1 MCFFNICLSFYWAC
15 QASQCAKM
23 QPKTPFSFC
32 GACPLILGGDNKIR
46 AHFKWGI
53 ILGFQ
58 GNSSHLFKKPLT
70 DLAGWWRPSPHSA
83 VTQSSSSWLWG
94 GGWWPVA
101 GGPFWPGQALQ
112 EQFASQIGGLSSQ
125 LVAWPQPGPEKQL
138 PSICLWGTFQIHSR
152 LASPGFGLPSLELFI
167 MDSRTAWDHLEEV
180 GCESWLCG
188 LRVREPCY
196 PQTLAKGETES
207 QHFPA
212 GWEAAGYF
220 WSPGLFGRIVL
231 WWQEAEKWW

>member
-70 DLAGWWRPSPHSA
+70 DLGWWRPSPHSA
-83 VTQSSSSWLWG
+83 VTQSSSSW
-94 GGWWPVA
+94 VA
-101 GGPFWPGQALQ
+101 GGGPFWPGQALQ
-112 EQFASQIGGLSSQ
+112 EQFASQVGGLSSQ

-138 PSICLWGTFQIHSR
+138 PLCFPSLLALST
-152 LASPGFGLPSLELFI
+152 LASPSPVLQSWIKRSLESEISGFQTRLHDLVI
-167 MDSRTAWDHLEEV
+167 VWAWWV
-180 GCESWLCG
+180 S
-188 LRVREPCY
+188 
-196 PQTLAKGETES
+196 
-207 QHFPA
+207 
-212 GWEAAGYF
+212 
-220 WSPGLFGRIVL
+220 
-231 WWQEAEKWW
+231 